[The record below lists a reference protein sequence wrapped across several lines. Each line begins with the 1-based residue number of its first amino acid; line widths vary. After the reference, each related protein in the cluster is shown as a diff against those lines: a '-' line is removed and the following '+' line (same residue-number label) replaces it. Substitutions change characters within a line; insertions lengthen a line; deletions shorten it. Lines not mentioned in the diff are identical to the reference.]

1 MRPAPAKI
9 KLSNRVANEGSNK
22 EEVEDWLTE
31 DENIIGLIGN
41 TINNINYVDDNN
53 DGTKDITNYC

>member
-22 EEVEDWLTE
+22 EEIEDWLTE

-41 TINNINYVDDNN
+41 TINNIN
-53 DGTKDITNYC
+53 

>member
-22 EEVEDWLTE
+22 EEIEDWLTE
-31 DENIIGLIGN
+31 YENIIGLIGN

-53 DGTKDITNYC
+53 DGTKDIANYC

>member
-22 EEVEDWLTE
+22 EEVEDWLAE
-31 DENIIGLIGN
+31 YENIIGLIGN

>member
-1 MRPAPAKI
+1 MRPTPAKI

-22 EEVEDWLTE
+22 EEIEDWLTE

-41 TINNINYVDDNN
+41 TINNIN
-53 DGTKDITNYC
+53 